1 MYRNYI
7 YAAIAGLVDVK
18 VEESP
23 DSVEQTASSK
33 HRSISV
39 IHNVRVGL
47 NRVPTVGVIVTCKVL
62 SINSL
67 QAKCQICCIE
77 DNVLKLPFKATL
89 RKEDIAAD
97 NKDIIEVYKCFRPR
111 DMILAR
117 VIGLS
122 DQGYMLTTGEDELG
136 VVVAFS
142 EASKLGFDKHL
153 LLRKWKIRFRSK
165 FILHEFGISHPNRS
179 NHILSRQTGKI
190 MIPISWNE
198 MICPETY
205 IKEERKIAKVLT
217 GDILGSTD
225 QSKPPSQSTKST

>member
-1 MYRNYI
+1 MAGIGTYVYRNYI
-7 YAAIAGLVDVK
+7 YAAVGGVVDVK
-18 VEESP
+18 VDENAETT
-23 DSVEQTASSK
+23 DQAVSSK
-33 HRSISV
+33 HRTISV
-39 IHNVRVGL
+39 KHNVKVGL

-67 QAKCQICCIE
+67 LAKCQICCIE

-142 EASKLGFDKHL
+142 EASECCF
-153 LLRKWKIRFRSK
+153 
-165 FILHEFGISHPNRS
+165 
-179 NHILSRQTGKI
+179 
-190 MIPISWNE
+190 
-198 MICPETY
+198 
-205 IKEERKIAKVLT
+205 ERVYWIFT
-217 GDILGSTD
+217 F
-225 QSKPPSQSTKST
+225 

>member
-1 MYRNYI
+1 MK
-7 YAAIAGLVDVK
+7 VD
-18 VEESP
+18 ENP
-23 DSVEQTASSK
+23 DSTEQATSSK

-67 QAKCQICCIE
+67 LAKCQICCIE

-142 EASKLGFDKHL
+142 EASEWPSRGCLENG
-153 LLRKWKIRFRSK
+153 
-165 FILHEFGISHPNRS
+165 EA
-179 NHILSRQTGKI
+179 LS
-190 MIPISWNE
+190 
-198 MICPETY
+198 
-205 IKEERKIAKVLT
+205 
-217 GDILGSTD
+217 
-225 QSKPPSQSTKST
+225 